1 MNAAWVAIAL
11 VVFGQVSA
19 EAPPTATV
27 PAPVQSTPSPGV
39 TGDLTVGGTIKAQ
52 RSVDISAEVEG
63 TLLKLPLREGA
74 LIAADQLLATI
85 DDRHAQ
91 AAYDVAK
98 IGLEAAT
105 AKAEDKIEE
114 EYATAAAKVAE
125 ADLRKDLEVN
135 QRNPGAVSDTE
146 ILKKK
151 LDLTRSRLQ
160 IEKAKKDQ
168 VLAKLEADVKQAELT
183 AAEVA
188 LERRTI
194 KAPFAGEVQ
203 TLYQKE
209 AQWVKPGDPILQL
222 VRFDVMDVECYV
234 NVNDFD
240 PVEIA
245 NRPVSVT
252 VNLARGRQ
260 ATVEGRVVYVN
271 QSVLPRGKVGGI
283 YLVRAEVQNQ
293 KVGDYWVVRPGLEAS
308 MTIHTSRPPVEVAEA
323 RR

>member
-1 MNAAWVAIAL
+1 MNAVWVAIAL
-11 VVFGQVSA
+11 IIFGQVSA
-19 EAPPTATV
+19 EAPVSV
-27 PAPVQSTPSPGV
+27 PASPASSPGV
-39 TGDLTVGGTIKAQ
+39 TGDLTLGCSITAQ
-52 RSVDISAEVEG
+52 HSVDISAEVEG
-63 TLLKLPLREGA
+63 TLLKLPVREGSLVA
-74 LIAADQLLATI
+74 EADLLATI

-91 AAYDVAK
+91 AALDVAK

-114 EYATAAAKVAE
+114 QYASAAANVAE

-183 AAEVA
+183 ASEVA

-203 TLYQKE
+203 TLFQKE
-209 AQWVKPGDPILQL
+209 AQWVKPGDPILRL

-240 PVEIA
+240 PIEIA
-245 NRPVSVT
+245 NRPVTVK

-260 ATVEGRVVYVN
+260 ATVEGRIVYVN
-271 QSVLPRGKVGGI
+271 QSVLPRKNVGGI

-293 KVGDYWVVRPGLEAS
+293 KVGDYWVVRPGLEAE
-308 MTIHTSRPPVEVAEA
+308 MTIHTSRPPVEVVEA
-323 RR
+323 RK